1 MCRQGHGPFGE
12 FGPFGSGGLFG
23 AGRMGSLMG
32 AFDWAVSIILGSS
45 INRFKSVQFRSIRF
59 AWAVRF
65 GGVRLAPVDSG
76 RFDSGRFDSGR
87 FDSIGASRLG
97 GSIGSDYFGP
107 VDWRRSVGAVGLV
120 PVDSAVGLG

>member
-45 INRFKSVQFRSIRF
+45 INRFDSVQFRSIRF

-65 GGVRLAPVDSG
+65 GGVRLAPVDLG
-76 RFDSGRFDSGR
+76 RFDLGRFDWAVRSAQIILGM
-87 FDSIGASRLG
+87 SIGAGRLG
-97 GSIGSDYFGP
+97 
-107 VDWRRSVGAVGLV
+107 RSG
-120 PVDSAVGLG
+120 